1 MMRHDDHDK
10 IDFRSDTV
18 TQPTTEMRE
27 AIASAEV
34 GDDVLGDDPTVQR
47 LEARMAELLGK
58 EAALFV
64 PSGSMANLLAIRSQ
78 TEHGNEILA
87 HEYSHFYQ
95 YEAGSFAAV
104 SGCSVHFLPGERGQF
119 EADVI
124 ESAIRPNG
132 EHFPQSQLLVVE
144 NTQNKGGG
152 SIWPIDR
159 VKQVTTKARE
169 FGLSCHLDGARL
181 MNACVAVGCDPK
193 EYTQY
198 FDTVS
203 TCFSKG
209 LGAPVGSIVA
219 GTREILGRAHR
230 FRKMFGGAMRQSGIL
245 AAAALYA
252 LDHHVER
259 LAEDHAN
266 ARRLGEALAELWG
279 ISIDLDTVETNIL
292 YFDVDSAV
300 HGGAGELSRRL
311 DEAGVRTL
319 ATRPGRIRAVTHL
332 DAAGEKIDR
341 AIEIL
346 NHELA
351 K

>member
-1 MMRHDDHDK
+1 MRDDENDK

-18 TQPTTEMRE
+18 TKPTPPMRE
-27 AIASAEV
+27 AIANAEV
-34 GDDVLGDDPTVQR
+34 GDDVLGDEPTVQR

-58 EAALFV
+58 EATLFV

-78 TEHGNEILA
+78 TNHGEEILA
-87 HEYSHFYQ
+87 HEYSHVYQ

-104 SGCSVHFLPGERGQF
+104 SGCSIRFLPGERGQF
-119 EADVI
+119 EEDVI
-124 ESAIRPNG
+124 ESAIRPNDA
-132 EHFPQSQLLVVE
+132 HFPKSRLLVVE

-152 SIWPIDR
+152 SVWPIDR
-159 VKQVTTKARE
+159 VKRVTTKARE

-181 MNACVAVGCDPK
+181 MNACVEVGCDPK

-203 TCFSKG
+203 MCFSKG

-219 GTREILGRAHR
+219 GTREIIGRTHR
-230 FRKMFGGAMRQSGIL
+230 FRKMFGGAMRQSGVL

-266 ARRLGEALAELWG
+266 ARRLGAALGELPG

-292 YFDVDSAV
+292 YFDVDSTV
-300 HGGAGELSRRL
+300 HGGAGEFSRRL
-311 DEAGVRTL
+311 DEAGVRML
-319 ATRPGRIRAVTHL
+319 ATGTRQIRAVTHL

-346 NHELA
+346 RRELA
-351 K
+351 T